1 MSNKKVIIV
10 YTFLL
15 VIPYILSLALIGVAY
30 NGLVLHSASLWR
42 TVVGSFVG
50 ACIMLAVKVTVER
63 PLEII
68 LNFVN
73 NRFLRF
79 LVNSFWITQSKR
91 KILSNLAV
99 DFVLS
104 GIATWGIRQLFTHDQ
119 ILGNLLGIVLSLM
132 FVFALIGAYLEF
144 DLLSVDGAD

>member
-1 MSNKKVIIV
+1 MSNKKTVSV

-15 VIPYILSLALIGVAY
+15 VIPYILSLALIGIAY
-30 NGLVLHSASLWR
+30 NALVLHSASLWR
-42 TVVGSFVG
+42 TIIGSIVGS
-50 ACIMLAVKVTVER
+50 CIMLAVKITVER

-68 LNFVN
+68 LDFVH

-91 KILSNLAV
+91 KIISNLLV
-99 DFVLS
+99 DFVLT
-104 GIATWGIRQLFTHDQ
+104 GVATWGIRQIFTPDQ
-119 ILGNLLGIVLSLM
+119 IMGNLLGICLGLM
-132 FVFALIGAYLEF
+132 FLSALIGAYLEF

>member
-1 MSNKKVIIV
+1 MSNKKAILV
-10 YTFLL
+10 YTFML
-15 VIPYILSLALIGVAY
+15 VIPYILSLALIGIAY
-30 NGLVLHSASLWR
+30 NALVLHSASLWR
-42 TVVGSFVG
+42 TAVGSCVG
-50 ACIMLAVKVTVER
+50 ACIMLAVKITVER

-91 KILSNLAV
+91 KIISNLIV

-104 GIATWGIRQLFTHDQ
+104 GIATWGIRQLFTHSQ
-119 ILGNLLGIVLSLM
+119 ILGNLLGIVLGLM